1 MLHTSFFHFN
11 SSVSLCSFNVAVRS
25 KSDLVSLLN
34 HTSKE
39 RARLRSS
46 CFPISCLRNR
56 ERSTFYYNSREE
68 GRKGKFKLFSLE
80 LRCFVIINGK

>member
-11 SSVSLCSFNVAVRS
+11 SSVSLCSLNVAVRS

-39 RARLRSS
+39 RDRLPFELLSS
-46 CFPISCLRNR
+46 ISRLRNR
-56 ERSTFYYNSREE
+56 ERSTLSITTSAG
-68 GRKGKFKLFSLE
+68 GR
-80 LRCFVIINGK
+80 